1 MYRRDFIIYI
11 SKFMVGSAIM
21 DAPEYHLNTAG
32 VASRARNSEAA
43 TLTLFLAG
51 DVMTGRGIDQVLPHS
66 VDPRI
71 YERYAKSAEGYV
83 KLAERKNGSIP
94 GEVSYRYPWGDA
106 LEVLEEIEPDAAIVN
121 LETSVTTS
129 DAYWEGKGIHYR
141 MHPGNTPL
149 LSEAGIDVCVLG
161 NNHIL
166 DWGYEGL
173 EETVTTLRA
182 GGLKT
187 AGAGRD
193 RKSAAE
199 PAVVEREEGGG
210 RLLVFSYASPS
221 AGAPLN
227 WSAEENRPGVNILPN
242 IDSKTARSV
251 ASDIRQYRQEEDR
264 VILSL
269 HWGGN
274 WGYEIP
280 EAQREFA
287 HRLIDEG
294 VVDVVFG
301 HSSHHPKGMEVYDG
315 RLILYGCGDL
325 INDYEGIPG
334 HEEYR
339 PDLRLL
345 YFPQLD
351 GEGALSSLRM
361 VPMQMQRFQ
370 LRDAPADERQWLRER
385 LDREC
390 DPFGHSVELNS
401 DGYLTLRWG

>member
-1 MYRRDFIIYI
+1 MYRRNFIIHI

-21 DAPEYHLNTAG
+21 NASEYHLYTAG
-32 VASRARNSEAA
+32 VISRTRNSETT

-66 VDPRI
+66 VHPRI

-83 KLAERKNGSIP
+83 KLAERKNGGIP
-94 GEVSYRYPWGDA
+94 GEISYGYPWGDA
-106 LEVLEEIEPDAAIVN
+106 LEVLEEVQPDVSIIN
-121 LETSVTTS
+121 LETAVTISS
-129 DAYWEGKGIHYR
+129 DYWKGKGIHYR

-149 LSEAGIDVCVLG
+149 LTDAGIDVCVLG

-193 RKSAAE
+193 KESAAE
-199 PAVVEREEGGG
+199 PAVMDRGAG

-221 AGAPLN
+221 AGVPLS
-227 WSAEENRPGVNILPN
+227 WSAGEEQAGVHILPHIN
-242 IDSKTARSV
+242 AKASGKV
-251 ASDIRQYRQEEDR
+251 VSDIRRYRQEGDR

-287 HRLIDEG
+287 HRIIDEG
-294 VVDVVFG
+294 VADVIFG
-301 HSSHHPKGMEVYDG
+301 HSSHHPKGVEVYNG

-325 INDYEGIPG
+325 INDYEGISG

-351 GEGALSSLRM
+351 GDGALSSLRM
-361 VPMQMQRFQ
+361 APMQMCRFQ
-370 LRDAPADERQWLRER
+370 LQEAPRDDTQWLQER
-385 LDREC
+385 LNREC
-390 DPFGHSVELNS
+390 GAFGHTVELTTS
-401 DGYLTLRWG
+401 DGYLALRWE